1 MAHAT
6 ATRQG
11 ETGTGHRAAP
21 RPRVTG
27 RGHPIA
33 RATGA
38 LALVAALVGAGVLVW
53 QLWWTDVQAAQRS
66 ETLVSGMRQ
75 DFGSSPAQAQ
85 TIAVPAQP
93 SAQDTTTGAQHQPAI
108 VHLPTIGEELP
119 VLDGVGADVLD
130 QGVLGRYPGSGAPG
144 EVGNYAV
151 AGHRT
156 TYGRPLWA
164 LDEIDEGDPVVV
176 ETADAFHVYRLTGT
190 RVTHP
195 DDVSVLAPVPDHPG
209 TEPHEASMVLTTC
222 HPRFSAEQRL
232 IGYAVLD
239 RSVARSAGLPP
250 ELEERARP
258 D

>member
-1 MAHAT
+1 MTSTDQGRPVADEMAPQ
-6 ATRQG
+6 R
-11 ETGTGHRAAP
+11 HRP
-21 RPRVTG
+21 RPVRHTLGV
-27 RGHPIA
+27 
-33 RATGA
+33 
-38 LALVAALVGAGVLVW
+38 LALVAGVAAAGVLVW
-53 QLWWTDVQAAQRS
+53 QLWWTDVRAAERS
-66 ETLVSGMRQ
+66 AALVTDLRQ
-75 DFGSSPAQAQ
+75 DFTSSPAGAQ
-85 TIAVPAQP
+85 TINQP
-93 SAQDTTTGAQHQPAI
+93 SPAPVERSTGSPLQAAI

-144 EVGNYAV
+144 QVGNYAV

-164 LDEIDEGDPVVV
+164 LGDLAEGDPVVV
-176 ETADAFHVYRLTGT
+176 ETADAFHVYRFTGT
-190 RVTHP
+190 RITHP
-195 DDVSVLAPVPDHPG
+195 EDVSVLAPVPDHPG
-209 TEPHEASMVLTTC
+209 MDPQEASLVFITC
-222 HPRFSAEQRL
+222 HPRFSARERL

>member
-1 MAHAT
+1 MAT
-6 ATRQG
+6 T
-11 ETGTGHRAAP
+11 TTP
-21 RPRVTG
+21 SRPT
-27 RGHPIA
+27 
-33 RATGA
+33 TGA
-38 LALVAALVGAGVLVW
+38 RVQPHRRRSLLRLLGAVALAAGLVGAAVLVW
-53 QLWWTDVQAAQRS
+53 QLWWTDVQAAERS
-66 ETLVSGMRQ
+66 EVLVTDLRE
-75 DFGSSPAQAQ
+75 DFGPTPASAQ
-85 TIAVPAQP
+85 TIDARPGT
-93 SAQDTTTGAQHQPAI
+93 DTSTASPHEPAI

-119 VLDGVGADVLD
+119 VLDGVEAEVLD

-164 LDEIDEGDPVVV
+164 LGDLAAGDPVVV
-176 ETADAFHVYRLTGT
+176 ETADAFHVYRFTGT

-209 TEPHEASMVLTTC
+209 TDPQEASMVLTTC
-222 HPRFSAEQRL
+222 HPRFSARERL

-239 RSVARSAGLPP
+239 RSVPRSAGLPP
-250 ELEERARP
+250 ELEVRSLP